1 MRTFK
6 LVSIIVL
13 VAMVLSA
20 CGTTT
25 QTPTAAAGTAATA
38 TTAATTAAST
48 TIKVAILAPISGAHP
63 TFGSSTRDGALL
75 AIKEWNAKGGV
86 IGAQIVAD
94 VQDSQCTADAATNA
108 ANLVIDQDKVNY
120 IVGEVCSSASI
131 PVSLIANQKHVVQI
145 SPTST
150 NSSVTVDANG
160 AVKPYTFRA
169 CYTDPFQGQVG
180 ATFAANTL
188 KAKTAFV
195 MEDQSNDYTIGLG
208 EAFVTNFT
216 KLGGTI
222 VGKANYSGKD
232 TDFSTILAQVSDKK
246 PDVVYL
252 PDYYNVVNLVMQQ
265 AKQAGIKAIFMGG
278 DGWDSSDLDTKATDG
293 GYYTNHYSAQ
303 DPRPEVQNFLKA
315 YGAAYP
321 DASGNPTVPD
331 ALATLAYDA
340 TNLLLQSIANAGV
353 DDPVKVKDAMA
364 AITFNGVSGKI
375 TFDAQHNPVK
385 SATILHVTGGKVVF
399 DSVVNP

>member
-1 MRTFK
+1 MRSYK
-6 LVSIIVL
+6 LLSVFVL
-13 VAMVLSA
+13 LAMVLSA
-20 CGTTT
+20 CTTPQAT
-25 QTPTAAAGTAATA
+25 TAP
-38 TTAATTAAST
+38 TTAATTAATSGAAT

-75 AIKEWNAKGGV
+75 AIAEWNKNGGV
-86 IGAQIVAD
+86 LGAQIVPD
-94 VQDSQCTADAATNA
+94 VQDSQCDANAATNA
-108 ANLVIDQDKVNY
+108 ANLVINQDNVHY

-131 PVSLIANQKHVVQI
+131 PVSEIVNAKHVVQI

-160 AVKPYTFRA
+160 NVKPYTFRA

-180 ATFAANTL
+180 ATFAINTL
-188 KAKTAFV
+188 KARTAFV

-208 EAFVTNFT
+208 EAFSTNFE
-216 KLGGTI
+216 KLGGKI

-232 TDFSTILAQVSDKK
+232 QDFSTILAQVAQAA
-246 PDVVYL
+246 PDILYL
-252 PDYYNVVNLVMQQ
+252 PDYYNVVNLVGQQ
-265 AKQAGIKAIFMGG
+265 AKQAGIKAIMMGG
-278 DGWDSSDLDTKATDG
+278 DGWDSADLDPAAADG
-293 GYYTNHYSAQ
+293 GYYTNHYSAD

-340 TNLLLQSIANAGV
+340 TNLLLQAIKEAGT